1 MKSVILGLL
10 VALMVTPAFAAG
22 RSRRV
27 YQQSPQNKVYSIP
40 TVGKTTYTV
49 ENPAVVKPTCKNGK
63 CSLRR

>member
-27 YQQSPQNKVYSIP
+27 YQTPQNKVYSIP
-40 TVGKTTYTV
+40 TVGKTTYTT
-49 ENPAVVKPTCKNGK
+49 EHPAVAKPTCKGGK

>member
-1 MKSVILGLL
+1 MKSVVLGLV

-27 YQQSPQNKVYSIP
+27 YQAPQSKVYSIP

-49 ENPAVVKPTCKNGK
+49 ENPAVVKQTCKDGK

>member
-10 VALMVTPAFAAG
+10 VVLVVNPAFAAG

-27 YQQSPQNKVYSIP
+27 YQQAPQSKVYSIP
-40 TVGKTTYTV
+40 TVGKTSYTV
-49 ENPAVVKPTCKNGK
+49 EHPSVAKPTCRDGK